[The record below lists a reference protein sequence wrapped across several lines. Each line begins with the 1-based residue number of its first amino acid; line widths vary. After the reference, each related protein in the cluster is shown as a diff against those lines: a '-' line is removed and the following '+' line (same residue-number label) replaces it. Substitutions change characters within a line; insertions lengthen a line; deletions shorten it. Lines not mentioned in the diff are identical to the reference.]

1 MLFIAICD
9 DEEYFCLKEQ
19 EFITQYLSKKN
30 QKVQIDRYASGEELL
45 EQGDAVA
52 KYDII
57 FLDVN
62 MDRLD
67 GVETARRIRKF
78 SNRNFIVFVTAF
90 VQYAVNGY
98 EVDAVRCVIKDE
110 RYEDRL
116 TECMDAILKRI
127 QGKKDTITLPFQEGT
142 RELSLANLVYV
153 ESQLHKLIFHVEN
166 EEAKVY
172 TMYEKLDKI
181 DEILQEAGF
190 CRTHQSFL
198 VNLQYIQRLER
209 YSVWLTDGSCL
220 GISKARYN
228 DAMNRWICYKGEI

>member
-19 EFITQYLSKKN
+19 ELITQYLSKKN

-198 VNLQYIQRLER
+198 VNLQYIQKLER

>member
-9 DEEYFCLKEQ
+9 DEDYFCLKEQ
-19 EFITQYLSKKN
+19 EFITQYLA
-30 QKVQIDRYASGEELL
+30 QCDYKVKIDRYVSGEDLL
-45 EQGDAVA
+45 AQGAAVA

-62 MDRLD
+62 MDQLD
-67 GVETARRIRKF
+67 GVETARRIRQF
-78 SNRNFIVFVTAF
+78 SSRNFIVFVTAF

-116 TECMDAILKRI
+116 KECMDVILKRI
-127 QGKKDTITLPFQEGT
+127 RGKKDTVMLTFQEGT
-142 RELSLANLVYV
+142 RELLLVNLVYV

-166 EEAKVY
+166 EETKTY

-181 DEILQEAGF
+181 DELLRDAGF

-198 VNLQYIQRLER
+198 VNLQYIQKMER
-209 YSVWLTDGSCL
+209 YSVWLPDGSSL

-228 DAMNRWICYKGEI
+228 DAMRQWICYKGEI